1 MAEERL
7 QHGTLSDELGFLL
20 ARANS
25 VSLAAGNEALAPHGL
40 RGRSYSVL
48 AVVADGARPT
58 QRELADFLRLDPSQI
73 VAIVDD
79 LEGRRLVQRRQDAA
93 DRRARIIVAT
103 AEGERVFAAARESAL
118 AAERTAHPG
127 FADEDR
133 ASAIAL
139 LRTLAFPE
147 P

>member
-1 MAEERL
+1 
-7 QHGTLSDELGFLL
+7 
-20 ARANS
+20 
-25 VSLAAGNEALAPHGL
+25 L
-40 RGRSYSVL
+40 RVRSYSVL
-48 AVVADGARPT
+48 AIVADGARPT

-79 LEGRRLVQRRQDAA
+79 LEGRHLVERRQGVA

-103 AEGERVFAAARESAL
+103 AEGERVYAAARESAVT
-118 AAERTAHPG
+118 AERTAHPG
-127 FADEDR
+127 LADADR
-133 ASAIAL
+133 ASALAL